1 MFSILAAFPD
11 ETFSLASEIH
21 LMCSSKV
28 SLRLKFRVCVRHGAV
43 FCAAVSVDAVVWI
56 LVNTQSRFSD
66 PLDNLLLSAVSNEAE
81 NQKKQEEEEDDCYRC
96 NHCYHNIIVK
106 FKNSGLAW
114 LRF

>member
-43 FCAAVSVDAVVWI
+43 FRAAVSVDAVVWI
-56 LVNTQSRFSD
+56 LVNTFGSSD
-66 PLDNLLLSAVSNEAE
+66 PLDNLLLSSVANEAE
-81 NQKKQEEEEDDCYRC
+81 KQKNQEEEDDNCY
-96 NHCYHNIIVK
+96 
-106 FKNSGLAW
+106 
-114 LRF
+114 